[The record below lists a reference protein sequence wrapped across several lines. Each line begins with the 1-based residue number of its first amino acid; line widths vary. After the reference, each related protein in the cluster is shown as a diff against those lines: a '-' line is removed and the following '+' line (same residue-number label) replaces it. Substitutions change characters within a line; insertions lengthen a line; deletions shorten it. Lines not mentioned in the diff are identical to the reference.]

1 MRCVRAIPD
10 SWHCPHRELKLAQTS
25 QPLSVDQA
33 LHLAISHHRAGRIPQ
48 AEAICLQVLQVE
60 PNQPVAL
67 HMLGML
73 AHQAGKSEIAL
84 ERISRAIRYKPSDPI
99 LLFNLGAIY
108 TTLNRL
114 DEAMACFQ
122 KALALKGDFAEAHN
136 NLGNIFDAR
145 AELAQ
150 AADCYQKAV
159 TLRPDFAEAHY
170 NLGRTLS
177 GLGRIDEAIACYQKS
192 VAFRSD
198 FAEAHNNLGLAMHDK
213 GDLDAAVACYRKALA
228 LKPDYAEAHNN
239 LGRTLEGQRKL
250 DEAIASYEK
259 ALAIKPDF
267 AEAHNNLGNVFDR
280 QGDLDKA
287 IARYRKAI
295 ALKPDYAEAYNNLG
309 LALAGQGKI
318 DDAIACYQKALILKP
333 DYAEA
338 NSHLGN
344 AFHDKG
350 EVDAAVAC
358 YRKALALKPE
368 FSGAHN
374 NLGRA
379 LASQRKL
386 GEAVACYRRALA
398 LQPDFALAQNNL
410 GNTLRERG
418 ELDEAVSCCLRAIE
432 LEPDFAEAHSNL
444 GNALKDQGKLSEAIA
459 CYRKALELKPDFGGA
474 YGNLLFALQY
484 DAECSPSE
492 LFEEHRRFA
501 QRFEVPLEPLRQAFG
516 NTREP
521 ERRLKIGYVSADF
534 RRHSVAYFIEPVLAS
549 HDKSGVEVFCYYSYS
564 ARDEITER
572 IIAHA
577 DHWIPCA
584 GMTDDELAARI
595 RADGID
601 ILVDLAGHTAGN
613 RLLVFARKPAPV
625 QVTWLGYPSTTGLSA
640 IDYRITDRHAEPP
653 GMTEQ
658 YSIEKLWRLDDM
670 FCVYRPCAVKPE
682 RRHSAELAVRQT
694 PAMGNGH
701 ITFGSI
707 NNIAKI
713 TPAVIAAWAKIL
725 HAVPGAGLLLE
736 TAGFDGG
743 DMRADFEARFAAHG
757 ITRERL
763 LLLERKP
770 EQQYVLYHR
779 IDIALDPFPCNGG
792 TNTCDALWMGV
803 PVIALAGTT
812 FASRMGVTMV
822 SNAGHPEWAARDEDD
837 YLRLACELASDA
849 ARLNAIRLGLRDEV
863 ERSPLRDEAGFT
875 HSLETA
881 YRQMWQA
888 WCNSTTESE
897 G

>member
-213 GDLDAAVACYRKALA
+213 GDLDAAVACYRKALG

-239 LGRTLEGQRKL
+239 LGRTLERQRKL
-250 DEAIASYEK
+250 GEATASYEK

-295 ALKPDYAEAYNNLG
+295 ALKPDYAEA
-309 LALAGQGKI
+309 
-318 DDAIACYQKALILKP
+318 
-333 DYAEA
+333 
-338 NSHLGN
+338 
-344 AFHDKG
+344 
-350 EVDAAVAC
+350 
-358 YRKALALKPE
+358 
-368 FSGAHN
+368 
-374 NLGRA
+374 
-379 LASQRKL
+379 
-386 GEAVACYRRALA
+386 
-398 LQPDFALAQNNL
+398 
-410 GNTLRERG
+410 
-418 ELDEAVSCCLRAIE
+418 
-432 LEPDFAEAHSNL
+432 HSNL
-444 GNALKDQGKLSEAIA
+444 GNALRDSGRTGEGISCFRRALKLKPDFEDVYSNLGNALRDQGKLSEAIA
-459 CYRKALELKPDFGGA
+459 CYRKALELKPDFDVA
-474 YGNLLFALQY
+474 YDNLLFALQY
-484 DAECSPSE
+484 DPTCSPSE
-492 LFEEHRRFA
+492 LLEEHRRFA
-501 QRFEVPLEPLRQAFG
+501 ERFEVPLEPLRQAFG

-521 ERRLKIGYVSADF
+521 GRRLKVGYVSADF
-534 RRHSVAYFIEPVLAS
+534 HGHSVAYFIEPVLAN
-549 HDKSGVEVFCYYSYS
+549 HDKSRVEVFCYYNRS
-564 ARDEITER
+564 ARDEVTER
-572 IIAHA
+572 LAAHA
-577 DHWIPCA
+577 DHWVPCV
-584 GMTDDELAARI
+584 GMTDDQLAARI

-625 QVTWLGYPSTTGLSA
+625 QVTWLGYPCTTGLKA
-640 IDYRITDRHAEPP
+640 VDYRITDKYAEPE
-653 GMTEQ
+653 GMTEHLNV
-658 YSIEKLWRLDDM
+658 EKLWRLDGM
-670 FCVYRPCAVKPE
+670 FCVYRPCAAKPE
-682 RRHSAELAVRQT
+682 RRHSPELAVRQT
-694 PAMGNGH
+694 PAMGNGY

-713 TPAVIAAWAKIL
+713 TPAVVAAWARIL
-725 HAVPGAGLLLE
+725 HAVAGARLLLE
-736 TAGFDGG
+736 APGFDGG

-757 ITRERL
+757 ITRDRL
-763 LLLERKP
+763 ALIERKP
-770 EQQYVLYHR
+770 AQQYVLYHR

-792 TNTCDALWMGV
+792 TTTCDALWMGV
-803 PVIALAGTT
+803 PVIALAGST
-812 FASRMGVTMV
+812 FVSRMGVTMV
-822 SNAGHPEWAARDEDD
+822 DNIGHPEWAAQDEDA
-837 YLRLACELASDA
+837 YIGKASELAQDVNL
-849 ARLNAIRLGLRDEV
+849 LNAIRLGLRKEA
-863 ERSPLRDEAGFT
+863 EHSALMDEASF
-875 HSLETA
+875 SRNLEAA
-881 YRQMWQA
+881 YRGMWKA
-888 WCNSTTESE
+888 WCNSIS
-897 G
+897 GSSVR